1 MATPKVCVLRAPGTN
16 CDIETAYAFEL
27 AGARPERLHLNRLLE
42 NPAQLAEYQI
52 LCIPG
57 GFSYGDDLGAG
68 IIFSRQLRGQ
78 LNDAIRQFLTADK
91 LVLGICNG
99 FQTIL
104 KAGLLM
110 RRGVADASESGL
122 ESDITLTW
130 NSNGRYT
137 DRWVRLKVTSH
148 NSAFLRGIDEFDVPI
163 AHAEGRIAVRS
174 PELLEQL
181 RNQQQI
187 ALCYWS
193 TRAAQLA
200 ATAGDPT
207 RIELLPEPENP
218 NGSLANIAGLCD
230 DTGRVLGLM
239 PHPERFL
246 FATQHPHWTRKGL
259 RGEGDGIRIFRNA
272 VTWFA

>member
-16 CDIETAYAFEL
+16 CDIETAWAFEL
-27 AGARPERLHLNRLLE
+27 AGAQPERLHLNRLLE
-42 NPAQLAEYQI
+42 NPARLAEFQI

-110 RRGVADASESGL
+110 RRGVESAEISGL
-122 ESDITLTW
+122 ESEVTLTW

-137 DRWVRLKVTSH
+137 
-148 NSAFLRGIDEFDVPI
+148 
-163 AHAEGRIAVRS
+163 
-174 PELLEQL
+174 
-181 RNQQQI
+181 
-187 ALCYWS
+187 
-193 TRAAQLA
+193 
-200 ATAGDPT
+200 
-207 RIELLPEPENP
+207 
-218 NGSLANIAGLCD
+218 
-230 DTGRVLGLM
+230 
-239 PHPERFL
+239 
-246 FATQHPHWTRKGL
+246 
-259 RGEGDGIRIFRNA
+259 
-272 VTWFA
+272 

>member
-16 CDIETAYAFEL
+16 CDIETAWAFEL
-27 AGARPERLHLNRLLE
+27 AGAQPERLHLNRLLE
-42 NPAQLAEYQI
+42 NPARLAEFQI

-110 RRGVADASESGL
+110 RRGVESAADSGL
-122 ESDITLTW
+122 ESEVTLTW

-137 DRWVRLKVTSH
+137 DRWVRLKVASSS
-148 NSAFLRGIDEFDVPI
+148 SAFLRDIDEFDVPI
-163 AHAEGRIAVRS
+163 AHAEGRIAVRQ
-174 PELLEQL
+174 PELLQQL
-181 RNQQQI
+181 RQNKQI

-193 TRAAQLA
+193 PRAAQLA
-200 ATAGDPT
+200 AASGDPT
-207 RIELLPEPENP
+207 SIGLLPEPENP

-230 DTGRVLGLM
+230 ETGKVLGLM

>member
-42 NPAQLAEYQI
+42 NPGQLAEYQI

-137 DRWVRLKVTSH
+137 DRWVRLKVASQ

-174 PELLEQL
+174 PELLNQL
-181 RNQQQI
+181 RDRHQI

-200 ATAGDPT
+200 ATSGDPT

-230 DTGRVLGLM
+230 DTGKVLGLM